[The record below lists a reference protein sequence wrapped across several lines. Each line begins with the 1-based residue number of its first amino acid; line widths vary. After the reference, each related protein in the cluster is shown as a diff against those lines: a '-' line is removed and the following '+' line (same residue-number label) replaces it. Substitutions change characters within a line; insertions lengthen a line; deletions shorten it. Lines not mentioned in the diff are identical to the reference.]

1 MNSRAQL
8 SIEMLFTVLF
18 LFTTVNILFA
28 VSGSFTEN
36 QAAIH
41 LQNQETK
48 IANSLSKIL
57 VASKSFEGADSRS
70 IEYTIPEIY
79 ILGKVAPM
87 PCDISIVTI
96 AGNQFLKVSA
106 EYNGQAIYKTIPYN
120 GPPLP
125 GSPKCGGKITIS

>member
-8 SIEMLFTVLF
+8 SVEMLFTVLF
-18 LFTTVNILFA
+18 LFTTMNILFA
-28 VSGSFTEN
+28 VSGSFTES
-36 QAAIH
+36 QATVY

-57 VASKSFEGADSRS
+57 VASKAFGDADTHT
-70 IEYTIPEIY
+70 IEYAIPELY
-79 ILGKVAPM
+79 VLGKVAPM
-87 PCDISIVTI
+87 PCEISTITI
-96 AGNQFLKVSA
+96 AGNQFLKIHA
-106 EYNGQAIYKTIPYN
+106 EYNGQPVDKMIPYN